1 MTHEGLESWSKNAD
15 GHWTTTRRNQNAACC
30 QWPSKT
36 DMYCFWCCHPFESR
50 PVPLPVAYDERKD
63 AFKVIGNFCSWNCA
77 KAYNVSS
84 NSYEWGHRCELLHML
99 YKRTEGSRVT
109 RIVTALP
116 KTRLKIFG
124 GNLDIGDFRILSGD
138 AKCERPV
145 FPRLDYARVQAF
157 DGSKPLASVDK
168 APSSDVTGTGPSR
181 MLTFDNLS
189 TGKNE
194 TLKLKRSKPLPTK
207 TSNILEKVLGL
218 DPSKAS
224 TSRGQK

>member
-1 MTHEGLESWSKNAD
+1 
-15 GHWTTTRRNQNAACC
+15 
-30 QWPSKT
+30 
-36 DMYCFWCCHPFESR
+36 MYCFWCCHPFETR
-50 PVPLPVAYDERKD
+50 PIPLPVAYDDRTD
-63 AFKVIGNFCSWNCA
+63 RFKVIGNFCSWNCA
-77 KAYNVSS
+77 KAYNITS

-99 YKRTEGSRVT
+99 YKRTEGSRAT
-109 RIVTALP
+109 RIATALP

-145 FPRLDYARVQAF
+145 FARLDYARIQAF
-157 DGSKPLASVDK
+157 DGSKPTAGSSITERTPPD
-168 APSSDVTGTGPSR
+168 APSK